1 MQRLIPEYFQCDAN
15 YYFCL
20 QIWKLHYVYFDRQ
33 INRNNQCTFLN
44 ASISIHLDFFQLCI
58 NVGTSLFHQVLLSL
72 IIVYGVLFNA
82 FTYASPYSHSISRI
96 RRSITDE
103 EYMDVSAIDQHT
115 KTGKNQPRDQRSS
128 LVSQVCSLLDLSFQF
143 IVLPICSLSTSETE
157 FVLIIAVM
165 SFT

>member
-1 MQRLIPEYFQCDAN
+1 
-15 YYFCL
+15 
-20 QIWKLHYVYFDRQ
+20 
-33 INRNNQCTFLN
+33 
-44 ASISIHLDFFQLCI
+44 
-58 NVGTSLFHQVLLSL
+58 
-72 IIVYGVLFNA
+72 
-82 FTYASPYSHSISRI
+82 
-96 RRSITDE
+96 
-103 EYMDVSAIDQHT
+103 MDVSAIDQHT